1 VQLFDFL
8 RVWVKGGIFMSVNT
22 YTRGQKQ
29 QLTEHFNISEFH
41 CKGAKCG
48 CTETLHDPA
57 LSAYLQQIREH
68 FDKPLY
74 ITSGFRCE
82 KHNQAVGGVVGSLH
96 AKGMAAD
103 IVIQGVKPLEI
114 AQYAE
119 QIGVKGIG
127 LYDQF
132 VHIDTRENKSF
143 WYDHKQEKRETFADK
158 APIQGVYVVTCR
170 INDMEGV
177 HTLVFDRSAG
187 DQIQPICGY
196 DAAIRM
202 TADTAECESICI
214 GRDHV
219 KIVSVTKLGI

>member
-1 VQLFDFL
+1 
-8 RVWVKGGIFMSVNT
+8 MSVNT

-57 LSAYLQQIREH
+57 LSAYLQQIRVH

-82 KHNQAVGGVVGSLH
+82 KHNQVVGGVVGSLH
-96 AKGMAAD
+96 TKGMAAD

-119 QIGVKGIG
+119 LIGVKGIG

-132 VHIDTRENKSF
+132 VHIDTREFLPLMKILYLFFNCAICT
-143 WYDHKQEKRETFADK
+143 TFTIYKIIKITVTTAK
-158 APIQGVYVVTCR
+158 PIIT
-170 INDMEGV
+170 
-177 HTLVFDRSAG
+177 
-187 DQIQPICGY
+187 
-196 DAAIRM
+196 
-202 TADTAECESICI
+202 
-214 GRDHV
+214 
-219 KIVSVTKLGI
+219 